1 MRSHLRTQT
10 GSVTAELAVVLPT
23 VLLVGSTLIG
33 GLVLGVQRVQ
43 AVYAAGT
50 LSRALARGED
60 LGPLARELGVT
71 TKVQYLADFVCVHA
85 IALTQPIEIEER
97 ACARK
102 LGL

>member
-1 MRSHLRTQT
+1 
-10 GSVTAELAVVLPT
+10 VLPT

-50 LSRALARGED
+50 LSRAVARGESI
-60 LGPLARELGVT
+60 GPLAQQLGVAA
-71 TKVQYLADFVCVHA
+71 KIEYLADFVCVHA

-97 ACARK
+97 SCARK

>member
-1 MRSHLRTQT
+1 
-10 GSVTAELAVVLPT
+10 VLPT

-50 LSRALARGED
+50 LSRAAARGEAI
-60 LGPLARELGVT
+60 GSLATQLGVT
-71 TKVQYLADFVCVHA
+71 TRIEYLADFVCVHA